1 MDALSRLIKLHISL
15 EKKLKT
21 NIEEVITMVKLKKY
35 EERVIAFIDVLG
47 FSNHISK
54 TIDDDEHFK
63 KIQDVFNYIS
73 ELKRDNDTGTL
84 SLKELGKEVTVFS
97 DSIVIS
103 YPTNIP
109 GAAFYL
115 LLDIIHIQLDMI
127 SNGMLMRG
135 GVTAGKLYHNDNI
148 VYGPAMIAAH
158 QLESKVAVYPRVLV
172 SNKLIELGT
181 RYPAGLNSPLDEKE
195 YIQDLLKED
204 FDGQLFID
212 FLSQHQEVD
221 DFESYVYTLE
231 TVKGNIEKALIDN
244 QSKVHVLVKY
254 EWLKNYYNTLA
265 EKTIPENK
273 EFIIN

>member
-1 MDALSRLIKLHISL
+1 
-15 EKKLKT
+15 
-21 NIEEVITMVKLKKY
+21 MVKLKKY